1 MGLVLSYFCP
11 PAPQPLTEEERD
23 HLNLLGSIAGTPSI
37 MVDAVNSG
45 NIFDPA
51 HIERAQEMNKRWEEG
66 VAVLSQF
73 MAARDTEAQS

>member
-1 MGLVLSYFCP
+1 MEGSKSARHTNLTPDQREHLV
-11 PAPQPLTEEERD
+11 
-23 HLNLLGSIAGTPSI
+23 NLGVLAGTGRI
-37 MVDAVNSG
+37 MEEAMRSG